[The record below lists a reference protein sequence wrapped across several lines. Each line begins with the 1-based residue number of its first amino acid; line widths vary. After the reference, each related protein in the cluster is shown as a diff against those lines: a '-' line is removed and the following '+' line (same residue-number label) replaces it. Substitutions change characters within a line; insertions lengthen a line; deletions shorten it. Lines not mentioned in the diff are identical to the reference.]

1 MESQIK
7 QPAKNMV
14 SIAVSLLLT
23 SASLSVNAQNQQ
35 LEQQQV
41 RPAVVMP
48 KPKIEPMPPVIS
60 PKPNTK
66 PKIQIAILLDTS
78 GSMDGLI
85 NQTRNQ
91 LWQVVNEFST
101 AKRNGVAPILEVA
114 LFDYGNTKNPQD
126 KGYIRK
132 LNNFTTELDR
142 VSEGLFSLTTNG
154 GDEYCG
160 YAIKTAVEQLQW
172 SQSPNDIK
180 SIFIAGNEPFTQGPI
195 HFQEAI
201 AAAKKKGISVNT
213 IYAGDYKEG
222 VNGSWKSGALIADGS
237 YMSIDANQRVVH
249 VEAPQDKEIAELNA
263 KLNQTYV
270 PYGETG
276 KESAMRQME
285 QDRRTN
291 QISGALLAKRAKTKS
306 STYYNNKSWD
316 LVDAIEEGEVSVGQ
330 IAEFQEQDLP
340 EEMHDMSVEEKKDYV
355 IQKAEERKAI
365 QEKIIVLGSRR
376 AAYVAEKRKEQAA
389 AAPTMDQAL
398 SAAIK
403 KQAEKKSFSLEA
415 EVKQN

>member
-1 MESQIK
+1 MGSQTN
-7 QPAKNMV
+7 QPTKSIISVAM
-14 SIAVSLLLT
+14 SIAIT
-23 SASLSVNAQNQQ
+23 TACITVNAQSQQ
-35 LEQQQV
+35 SEQSQA
-41 RPAVVMP
+41 RPAVVMA

-60 PKPNTK
+60 PQPKTK
-66 PKIQIAILLDTS
+66 PKIQVAILLDTS

-101 AKRNGVAPILEVA
+101 AKHNGVTPILEVA
-114 LFDYGNTKNPQD
+114 LFDYGNTQNPSD

-195 HFQEAI
+195 HYQEAI

-213 IYAGDYKEG
+213 IYAGSYKEG
-222 VNGSWKSGALIADGS
+222 VSGSWKSGALIADGS

-249 VEAPQDKEIAELNA
+249 IEAPQDKEIAELNA

-270 PYGETG
+270 PYGGSG

-291 QISGALLAKRAKTKS
+291 EISSALLAKRAKTKS

-316 LVDAIEEGEVSVGQ
+316 LVDAVEEGEVSVGQ
-330 IAEFQEQDLP
+330 IAELEVQDLP
-340 EEMHDMSVEEKKDYV
+340 EEMHDMSIQEKKDYV
-355 IQKAEERKAI
+355 IQKAEERKTI
-365 QEKIIVLGSRR
+365 QEKIKVLGSRR
-376 AAYVAEKRKEQAA
+376 AAFVAEKRKQQAA

-403 KQAEKKSFSLEA
+403 KQAEKKSFSLDA
-415 EVKQN
+415 ESN